1 MEIRSALS
9 RKADVRNRLAVS
21 SWFILLFLLWQMI
34 AEPPLDGRQ
43 VGDLPGTCSPR
54 DKKQAGIPEASAR
67 GRRRAP
73 P

>member
-1 MEIRSALS
+1 
-9 RKADVRNRLAVS
+9 
-21 SWFILLFLLWQMI
+21 MI
-34 AEPPLDGRQ
+34 AEPPLDGGQ

-73 P
+73 PKERRVIAITDDVWYLDY